1 MPGASIARDAVVPSA
16 NKGEF
21 DVSHLAVLLD
31 EAIRRGGEMQIKR
44 TRARHGF
51 GSAWV
56 LSVWSPAQG
65 DAYPTRECILQAPTS
80 LDLLRQLEAHLREQ
94 EQEHPQRVHALQ
106 GLNI

>member
-1 MPGASIARDAVVPSA
+1 MSGASTARDAVVPSA

-51 GSAWV
+51 GSAWQ

-65 DAYPTRECILQAPTS
+65 DAYPTREVILQAGTS
-80 LDLLRQLEAHLREQ
+80 IDLLRQLEAHLREQ
-94 EQEHPQRVHALQ
+94 EAQQPRRVPVPQ
-106 GLNI
+106 GLPV

>member
-1 MPGASIARDAVVPSA
+1 MPGASAARDAVAPPA
-16 NKGEF
+16 NKGGF

-80 LDLLRQLEAHLREQ
+80 LDLLRQLEAYLQEQ
-94 EQEHPQRVHALQ
+94 EQQHPRRVPVPQ
-106 GLNI
+106 GLPV